1 MSKWEDL
8 NIEVHIREILHEVEY
23 YREHHFGKPFLTA
36 YQIAIEFNR
45 RFPDDAR
52 ELGFPVG
59 GEGIG
64 ERNSLA
70 QYLAGQLSQRISLGA
85 LRDIEGAFISNDNLL
100 QISLNNGGETIIS
113 SLTNTEYDLS
123 MFRLRTDRRCNNA

>member
-36 YQIAIEFNR
+36 YQIAIEVNR

>member
-70 QYLAGQLSQRISLGA
+70 QYLAGQLSQRISSGA

-123 MFRLRTDRRCNNA
+123 MFRLRTTRLCNNA